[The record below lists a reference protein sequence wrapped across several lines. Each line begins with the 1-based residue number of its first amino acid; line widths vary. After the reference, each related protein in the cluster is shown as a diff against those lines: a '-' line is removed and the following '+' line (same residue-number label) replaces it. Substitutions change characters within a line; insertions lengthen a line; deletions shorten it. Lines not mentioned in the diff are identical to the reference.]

1 MTTSKNDITGDDIK
15 SKAASA
21 AYRDN
26 YDRIFGNKQRSFM
39 GDIIGGAVLASRQEL
54 EQKLLDAVPIY
65 KRQTEIGELWNI
77 DEAAAPQSVQLS
89 QQQQAAVDDTAG
101 LEK

>member
-26 YDRIFGNKQRSFM
+26 YDLIFRKRNVAISKRGEEFEY
-39 GDIIGGAVLASRQEL
+39 DAASP
-54 EQKLLDAVPIY
+54 V
-65 KRQTEIGELWNI
+65 
-77 DEAAAPQSVQLS
+77 VHLS

>member
-26 YDRIFGNKQRSFM
+26 YDLIFRKRNVTISKRGEEFEY
-39 GDIIGGAVLASRQEL
+39 D
-54 EQKLLDAVPIY
+54 DAP
-65 KRQTEIGELWNI
+65 
-77 DEAAAPQSVQLS
+77 SVILS

-101 LEK
+101 LE

>member
-26 YDRIFGNKQRSFM
+26 YDAIFRKPTIF
-39 GDIIGGAVLASRQEL
+39 V
-54 EQKLLDAVPIY
+54 
-65 KRQTEIGELWNI
+65 
-77 DEAAAPQSVQLS
+77 DEKPVTLS

-101 LEK
+101 LEE